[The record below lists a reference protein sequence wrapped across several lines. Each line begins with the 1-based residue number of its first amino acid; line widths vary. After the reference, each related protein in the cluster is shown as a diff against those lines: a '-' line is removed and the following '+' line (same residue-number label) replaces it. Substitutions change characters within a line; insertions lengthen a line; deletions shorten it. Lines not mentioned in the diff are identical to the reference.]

1 MYAGAMLKNIALLVI
16 LLSVPVMLFT
26 YGWGMLLLYKEAGLF
41 VFIPACVA
49 HIIGWIGI
57 GSLLDSRQ

>member
-1 MYAGAMLKNIALLVI
+1 MLKNIALLVI

-26 YGWGMLLLYKEAGLF
+26 YGWGMILLYREAGF
-41 VFIPACVA
+41 AVFLPACVA